1 MAKSKMEDF
10 LLLLNIKFYTVIISL
25 EKRHI
30 QESEQTAK
38 PSKYLKNLT
47 STCKTCQLKV
57 TKREVVKTDRHTNN
71 IDSDCQDRQC
81 VFTQDPSCRFDC
93 QLREV

>member
-47 STCKTCQLKV
+47 STCKTC
-57 TKREVVKTDRHTNN
+57 
-71 IDSDCQDRQC
+71 
-81 VFTQDPSCRFDC
+81 
-93 QLREV
+93 